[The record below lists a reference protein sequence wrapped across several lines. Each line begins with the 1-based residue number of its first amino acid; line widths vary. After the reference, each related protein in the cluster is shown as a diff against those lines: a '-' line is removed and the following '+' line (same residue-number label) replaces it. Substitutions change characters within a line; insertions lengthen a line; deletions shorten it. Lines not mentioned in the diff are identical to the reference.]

1 MPPPGVTALGR
12 SDLQMD
18 VSLPINPNPFMSII
32 ISVCVCVCV
41 GGGRGGGWLL
51 FGQTDHLKIAPLLWD
66 VTLTEQH
73 CSTGAHCKSLAVCMQ
88 FVLQI

>member
-41 GGGRGGGWLL
+41 GGGGGEDDYYLDKPTTSKL
-51 FGQTDHLKIAPLLWD
+51 PLCCE
-66 VTLTEQH
+66 T
-73 CSTGAHCKSLAVCMQ
+73 
-88 FVLQI
+88 